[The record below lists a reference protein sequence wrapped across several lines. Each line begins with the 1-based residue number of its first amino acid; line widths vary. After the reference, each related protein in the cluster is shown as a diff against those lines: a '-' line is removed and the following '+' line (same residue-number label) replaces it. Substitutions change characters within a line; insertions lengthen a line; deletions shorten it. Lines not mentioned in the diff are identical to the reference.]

1 MILNHEV
8 TDFQIKSMTSYNE
21 EVITSRALPDVR
33 DGLKPVQRRIM
44 YTLDNIGA
52 YSTKKFVKSAR
63 IVGNT
68 MGDYH
73 PHGDSSVYEA
83 MDVMIQNFTNNQ
95 PMIEGH
101 GSFSNALNLTPA
113 AMRYTEARMSTFGEK
128 YIMAGIRDNIV
139 NFKPTFDNE
148 TEEPEVLP
156 AQLPVVLVNGTMG
169 IASGG
174 FSTSIPSHSLESVV
188 NSTIALLKDPKTSVE
203 TLITEHGLKPS
214 FPNGG
219 DVYVDDLVQ
228 VYMTGQ
234 GNIINQA
241 RITVDEESSGRY
253 DYLTVHSL
261 PYGVYLPKVVTS
273 IKMLHASDKIKGLKD
288 IKEFTKNGKIELQ
301 LVFSKGQNLK
311 AIINQLYGST
321 GLRVTVVY
329 NPNLMKGDTLVEYKD
344 IRDIIFEWIDF
355 RRTTLKRMKQNEI
368 RTLTYRVHILEAL
381 IKLTVGDELDRLI
394 AIIKNGTSRE
404 ELKQVIRKEFNLT
417 ENQTEYLLDARL
429 YSISKNE
436 HDRFVAEHKEKSEK
450 ITEITKILKDIKLI
464 DKLIIGEL
472 NTILKDK
479 KIQRTDILPTEYPVA
494 KLEEDT
500 EESLIPDVQHMLI
513 FTANGYVKK
522 VEYTGP
528 KTQKRNGKGVQV
540 GTIKSDDS
548 IISAFTASARDTVY
562 LFTDQGYV
570 FKSIVNDLPA
580 TKKITNLGVT
590 IKPLIK
596 GQNLVA
602 VTTLT
607 PEETKEEKTFLV
619 ATKLNKIKRIKLDQ
633 NQKVTAGGLLITKL
647 NADDRI
653 QSIDLLE
660 NPTGEVI
667 SLTSA
672 GQALRMNLDQIPLY
686 ERSSLGAN
694 HFKFKA
700 GSEATVVGSYE
711 LTSADKYLFLLTSD
725 GYGKV
730 VELAEFPDGATR
742 YTMGVQAIGLR
753 EGTVVYARPLSEEDY
768 QTGAISILTTSSV
781 ITMELKQVA
790 VYKRPAKGLSLKK
803 LDADE
808 TVVTAYVV

>member
-52 YSTKKFVKSAR
+52 YSTKKFIKSAR

-188 NSTIALLKDPKTSVE
+188 NSTISLLKDPKTSVE
-203 TLITEHGLKPS
+203 TLINEYGLKPS

-219 DVYVDDLVQ
+219 DTYVDDLVQ
-228 VYMTGQ
+228 VYMTGE
-234 GNIINQA
+234 GKVVSQA

-253 DYLTVHSL
+253 DYLTIHSL
-261 PYGVYLPKVVTS
+261 PYGVYLPNVLDS
-273 IKMLHASDKIKGLKD
+273 IKTLHATDKIKGLKD
-288 IKEFTKNGKIELQ
+288 IKEFTKNGKIEIQ

-311 AIINQLYGST
+311 AIINKLYTST
-321 GLRVTVVY
+321 NLRVTVVY
-329 NPNLMKGDTLVEYKD
+329 KPNLMKGDTLVEYKD

-394 AIIKNGTSRE
+394 SIIKNGTSRE

-570 FKSIVNDLPA
+570 FKTLVNDLPA

-602 VTTLT
+602 VITLT

-711 LTSADKYLFLLTSD
+711 LTSVDKYLFLLTSD

-730 VELAEFPDGATR
+730 VELAEFPSGATR

-753 EGTVVYARPLSEEDY
+753 EGTVGYARPLSEEDY

-781 ITMELKQVA
+781 ITMELKQVN